1 MRGRQIP
8 GGINAPVAAKA
19 EPRKVQNR
27 EYWRGNG
34 KQESPAAQRA
44 LPLEIVEVDSLREF
58 LGCACARQERPVLVS
73 ERHDGVNRAK
83 QN

>member
-1 MRGRQIP
+1 
-8 GGINAPVAAKA
+8 
-19 EPRKVQNR
+19 
-27 EYWRGNG
+27 
-34 KQESPAAQRA
+34 
-44 LPLEIVEVDSLREF
+44 LREF